1 MKNRHI
7 ETATPTEGIA
17 QPYTARRWAWL
28 VATALGAG
36 HLRPGPGTWG
46 SLVGLILWAGGA
58 RLLPAV
64 WHIPAALVVTAVV
77 LVVGIRAAG
86 NVARELGVEDPS
98 CVVVDEVAGQILAFT
113 GIPLHWKSLLAA
125 FILFRVFDVLK
136 PPPLRQ
142 LERIPGGAGIMLDD
156 IGAGLYALAGVH
168 LLLYFGVL
176 N

>member
-1 MKNRHI
+1 
-7 ETATPTEGIA
+7 
-17 QPYTARRWAWL
+17 
-28 VATALGAG
+28 
-36 HLRPGPGTWG
+36 
-46 SLVGLILWAGGA
+46 
-58 RLLPAV
+58 
-64 WHIPAALVVTAVV
+64 V